1 MTEVKGMISGVNKR
15 EKERDREGEYIHVE
29 EVKEGR
35 ERERKRERERERGG
49 GLKRVIDS
57 GSALATEDERQ
68 QHPRSS

>member
-1 MTEVKGMISGVNKR
+1 MISGVNKR

-35 ERERKRERERERGG
+35 EREREREREGG